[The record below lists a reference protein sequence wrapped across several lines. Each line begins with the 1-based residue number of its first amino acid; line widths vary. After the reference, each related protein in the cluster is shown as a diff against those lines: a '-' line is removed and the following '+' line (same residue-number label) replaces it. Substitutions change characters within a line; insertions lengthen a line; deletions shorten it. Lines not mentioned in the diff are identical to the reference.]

1 MFADQADP
9 HLRRRLGG
17 SGTWAGTATR
27 PGRSRPCRRSWSAE
41 FSTRARHIDV
51 EKNRLI
57 DEYVAR
63 HGRQPSTATII
74 KLRAQATLATRP
86 DKEVR
91 SLANLTSEWRT
102 RAADVLGRDATG
114 WAQAV
119 TDNDPVLLLRA
130 DDVPLDVIAELGA
143 SVVGVVGEKR
153 STWRRWNLMAEASRQ
168 TMGWR
173 FASMRDREAVVGM
186 VADAAEGLSLR
197 LTPPDLATSPVEFR
211 RADGTSVFRPKHST
225 VFSSELL
232 LAAEDRL
239 LDRSRTL
246 TGPTVP
252 LATVEKVTTKPD
264 REGRMLGEDPGRRA
278 RRRSRSLAACS
289 TCWSARP
296 VPGRP
301 RP

>member
-1 MFADQADP
+1 M
-9 HLRRRLGG
+9 
-17 SGTWAGTATR
+17 
-27 PGRSRPCRRSWSAE
+27 
-41 FSTRARHIDV
+41 
-51 EKNRLI
+51 
-57 DEYVAR
+57 
-63 HGRQPSTATII
+63 
-74 KLRAQATLATRP
+74 
-86 DKEVR
+86 
-91 SLANLTSEWRT
+91 
-102 RAADVLGRDATG
+102 
-114 WAQAV
+114 

-239 LDRSRTL
+239 LDRSRTM
-246 TGPTVP
+246 TAPTVP
-252 LATVEKVTTKPD
+252 LRTVEKIHRP
-264 REGRMLGEDPGRRA
+264 A
-278 RRRSRSLAACS
+278 RS
-289 TCWSARP
+289 
-296 VPGRP
+296 
-301 RP
+301 